1 MSVTGRDCTPQPQA
15 APLTFRPTTL
25 IARDCPAMA
34 RGYTIAYIAGLQHC
48 GSTLLD
54 LLLNAHSEAVSVG
67 ELFELPDYAHE
78 RKARTERTCYG
89 SSCTCG
95 AESIWKCDFWM
106 AINAEFQHRCGLTL
120 RELDINANDPGV
132 FADHNRLFFDCLAD
146 VSGAALIVDSSK
158 RLGRLAALLQFS
170 ELPVV
175 PIHLLRNPNGQ
186 IYSVIKRG
194 QASILQPAISY
205 RRTTL
210 NTLRLLRDV
219 DHVRL
224 RYETLVKEPETA
236 LRHTMRRLGMGY
248 EPQQLDWAA
257 AERHNLA
264 GDGTRHTASSDIT
277 LRDEWRE
284 KLGLANRAVIDLL
297 TLPATYATRRY

>member
-1 MSVTGRDCTPQPQA
+1 
-15 APLTFRPTTL
+15 
-25 IARDCPAMA
+25 MA

-54 LLLNAHSEAVSVG
+54 LLLNAHSEAISVG

-78 RKARTERTCYG
+78 RKAKTENTRYG

-106 AINAEFQHRCGLTL
+106 AINAEVQHRCGLTL
-120 RELDINANDPGV
+120 RELDINADDPGV
-132 FADHNRLFFDCLAD
+132 FTDHNRLFFDCLAD
-146 VSGAALIVDSSK
+146 VTGATLIVDSSK
-158 RLGRLAALLQFS
+158 RLGRLAALLRFS

-186 IYSVIKRG
+186 IYSVMKRG
-194 QASILQPAISY
+194 KASILQPATYY
-205 RRTTL
+205 RRTTM

-224 RYETLVKEPETA
+224 RYETLVKEPEAA

-264 GDGTRHTASSDIT
+264 GNRMRRTASSDIT

>member
-1 MSVTGRDCTPQPQA
+1 
-15 APLTFRPTTL
+15 
-25 IARDCPAMA
+25 MA
-34 RGYTIAYIAGLQHC
+34 RNYTIAYIVGLQHC

-54 LLLNAHSEAVSVG
+54 LLLNAHSQAVSVG

-78 RKARTERTCYG
+78 RKAKTDNTKYG

-95 AESIWKCDFWM
+95 ADSIWTCEFWK
-106 AINAEFQHRCGLTL
+106 ALNAEIRQRSSLSL
-120 RELDINANDPGV
+120 REIEINSADPGV

-146 VSGAALIVDSSK
+146 VTGASLIVDSSK
-158 RLGRLAALLQFS
+158 RLGRLQSLLRFS

-186 IYSVIKRG
+186 IYSMIKRG
-194 QASILQPAISY
+194 KPNVFEPATYY
-205 RRTTL
+205 RRTTM
-210 NTLRLLRDV
+210 NTLRQLRGV

-224 RYETLVKEPETA
+224 RYENLVKQPEAA
-236 LRHTMRRLGMGY
+236 LRHTMRRLGMDY
-248 EPQQLDWAA
+248 EPTQLDWAA

-264 GDGTRHTASSDIT
+264 GNRMRRTSSSEIT

-284 KLGLANRAVIDLL
+284 KLGLTRRTVIDFL
-297 TLPATYATRRY
+297 TLPATYATRNY